1 MVLNRCSVTNE
12 TKDGKIKP
20 DSDKYEVE
28 FNYEFLE
35 DFRDDEEDSNI
46 GLLDTFKGYVCIR
59 VKYV

>member
-35 DFRDDEEDSNI
+35 DFQDKKDISF
-46 GLLDTFKGYVCIR
+46 LDTWKGYVCIR
-59 VKYV
+59 VKYI